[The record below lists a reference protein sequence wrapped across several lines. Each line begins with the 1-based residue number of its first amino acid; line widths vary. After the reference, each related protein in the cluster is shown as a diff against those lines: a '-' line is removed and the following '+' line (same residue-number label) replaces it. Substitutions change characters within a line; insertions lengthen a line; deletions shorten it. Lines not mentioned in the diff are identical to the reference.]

1 MLRWSFSDC
10 QQFDQEIQMH
20 MEKGNYSEIDEKT
33 ERVLQLYMKT
43 KGHVRF

>member
-10 QQFDQEIQMH
+10 HQFHQEIQMH
-20 MEKGNYSEIDEKT
+20 MEKGNYSEIDET